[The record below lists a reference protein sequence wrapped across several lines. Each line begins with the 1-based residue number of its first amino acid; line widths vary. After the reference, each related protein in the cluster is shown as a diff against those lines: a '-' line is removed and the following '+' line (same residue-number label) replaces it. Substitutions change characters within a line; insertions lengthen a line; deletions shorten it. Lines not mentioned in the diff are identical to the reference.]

1 MKKKIAIF
9 GVAVVSVVLF
19 NSCIGAV
26 AQIAQ
31 ATSQSG
37 INPSSLTSSLG
48 DFKQKIEGVGKI
60 LSGELFAKINKYKCI
75 RATADIGIP
84 LVNSQATN
92 LLNKVIVASIDKYKK
107 TENGK
112 DFNMKVCVDDKN
124 CDCKVNETVLF
135 KLSKNIL
142 KGEQGIHLK
151 VEDTMGNE
159 YLNTTL

>member
-1 MKKKIAIF
+1 M
-9 GVAVVSVVLF
+9 
-19 NSCIGAV
+19 
-26 AQIAQ
+26 
-31 ATSQSG
+31 
-37 INPSSLTSSLG
+37 
-48 DFKQKIEGVGKI
+48 
-60 LSGELFAKINKYKCI
+60 
-75 RATADIGIP
+75 
-84 LVNSQATN
+84 VNSQATN